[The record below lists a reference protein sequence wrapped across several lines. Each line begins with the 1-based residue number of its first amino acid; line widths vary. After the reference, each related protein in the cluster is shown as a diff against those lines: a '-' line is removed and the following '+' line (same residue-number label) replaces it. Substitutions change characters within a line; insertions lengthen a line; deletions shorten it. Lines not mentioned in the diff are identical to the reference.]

1 MGEGEEEA
9 PMRRRAYRR
18 RSDLAR
24 FFVNGLRFTPIMF
37 ISVILAVIVWIVGN
51 VVGWFAR

>member
-1 MGEGEEEA
+1 MGEVEEEA

-37 ISVILAVIVWIVGN
+37 ISVILAVIAWIVGS